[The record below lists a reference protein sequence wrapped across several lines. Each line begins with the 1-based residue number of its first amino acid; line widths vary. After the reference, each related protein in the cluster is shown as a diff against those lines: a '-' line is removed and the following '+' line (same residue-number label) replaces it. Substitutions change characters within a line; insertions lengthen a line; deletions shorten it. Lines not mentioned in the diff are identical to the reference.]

1 MLKSLEAYD
10 LLNDVGGLP
19 LVRLDIADVFW
30 AVLESLNME
39 EAGKDEEREEVGRKG
54 GEMAVFFFHPC
65 STVTIFLIFILIS
78 PPPQKVE
85 I

>member
-30 AVLESLNME
+30 AVLESLNIE

-54 GEMAVFFFHPC
+54 G
-65 STVTIFLIFILIS
+65 
-78 PPPQKVE
+78 
-85 I
+85 